1 LGHKLIKKHIKKTG
15 VHPMLSNLLGK
26 KLIKK
31 TGVHPM
37 LSNLL
42 D

>member
-1 LGHKLIKKHIKKTG
+1 M
-15 VHPMLSNLLGK
+15 HPMLSNLLGK